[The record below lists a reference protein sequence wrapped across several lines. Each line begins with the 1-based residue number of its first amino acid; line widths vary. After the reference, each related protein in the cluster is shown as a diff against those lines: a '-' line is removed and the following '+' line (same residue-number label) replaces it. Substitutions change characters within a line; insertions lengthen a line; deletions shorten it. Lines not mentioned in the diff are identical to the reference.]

1 MKTAV
6 KISYDTLLVLPNGA
20 LGMNVVQALE
30 QAYIVTGGGY
40 GDSNYKRSTDQQ
52 LEIGFYPDDKFP
64 DEEEDYKQQ
73 LVKAQQEVSKYSGKQ
88 YALNRQI
95 KEQQEELD
103 TIKTKLAQLL
113 PEPPVD
119 LEPAETV

>member
-73 LVKAQQEVSKYSGKQ
+73 LVKAQQEVSKYSSKQ
-88 YALNRQI
+88 YALDRQI

>member
-30 QAYIVTGGGY
+30 QSYIVTGGGY
-40 GDSNYKRSTDQQ
+40 GDSDYKRSTDQQ

-73 LVKAQQEVSKYSGKQ
+73 LVKAQQEVSKYSSKQ
-88 YALNRQI
+88 YALDRQI